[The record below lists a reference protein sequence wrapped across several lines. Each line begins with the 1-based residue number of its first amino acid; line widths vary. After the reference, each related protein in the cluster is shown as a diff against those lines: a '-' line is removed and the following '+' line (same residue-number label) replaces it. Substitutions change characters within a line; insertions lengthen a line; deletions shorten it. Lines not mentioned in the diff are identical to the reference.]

1 MMRHWAGIVDITP
14 DRSPLMGLTDVKG
27 LYLDGGWGT
36 GGFKATPGAGDLMAD
51 TVANDKAHPLVK
63 PFGLDRFTSGRLV
76 DEGAASGVH

>member
-1 MMRHWAGIVDITP
+1 
-14 DRSPLMGLTDVKG
+14 MGLTDVKG

-36 GGFKATPGAGDLMAD
+36 GGFKATPAAGHLMAD
-51 TVANDKAHPLVK
+51 TVAKDKANPLVK